1 MKTGTQNQK
10 RARRKRETSFCK
22 NKGVLFRRYKSE
34 VESYFGH
41 QALDE
46 DVEQI
51 IDRSITYIG
60 ELKTEVEQSESPRV
74 CWEDPNFDIDPSEL
88 TFYWDFRGWLSFHLH
103 FRLYENSVMVAFD
116 FKNTMYLYEFE
127 TDDDDA
133 ASNNNYK
140 HRVESDTVKF
150 FKLKETLSSLY
161 SQIDSLVETFE
172 TDLQT
177 HDDVEVVEF

>member
-1 MKTGTQNQK
+1 
-10 RARRKRETSFCK
+10 
-22 NKGVLFRRYKSE
+22 
-34 VESYFGH
+34 
-41 QALDE
+41 
-46 DVEQI
+46 
-51 IDRSITYIG
+51 
-60 ELKTEVEQSESPRV
+60 
-74 CWEDPNFDIDPSEL
+74 
-88 TFYWDFRGWLSFHLH
+88 
-103 FRLYENSVMVAFD
+103 MVAFD